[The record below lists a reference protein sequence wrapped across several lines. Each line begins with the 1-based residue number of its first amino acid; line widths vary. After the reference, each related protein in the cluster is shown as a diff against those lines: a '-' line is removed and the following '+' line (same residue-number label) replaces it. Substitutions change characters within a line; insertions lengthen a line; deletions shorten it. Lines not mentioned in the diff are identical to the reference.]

1 MAGFFYTLLLPKEPQ
16 AFTAQFLRNREQIE
30 NAKFSL
36 NRCVLNKVAAN
47 SLFGK
52 HGNFRSLSI
61 LHPRIVDRLKKEHT
75 GYDIKKEKEELQWL
89 SRLPKAELHC
99 HLGGILNPEEMVI
112 VAGAE
117 IDRINDFCQLLL
129 GRTSAWSYI
138 DMGKHPLAD
147 SGLDD

>member
-1 MAGFFYTLLLPKEPQ
+1 MLP
-16 AFTAQFLRNREQIE
+16 NREQIE

-52 HGNFRSLSI
+52 RGNFRSLSI

-99 HLGGILNPEEMVI
+99 HLGGILNPEAMVI
-112 VAGAE
+112 IAGAE
-117 IDRINDFCQLLL
+117 IDRINDFCRDYHEYQDWL
-129 GRTSAWSYI
+129 TSIGNLVKNKDVEKLRQIALNKVKYGI
-138 DMGKHPLAD
+138 I
-147 SGLDD
+147 